1 MIEIKKPIRA
11 FVRNRNAANTE
22 WEFPTLGDPY
32 PDHYTKLGGP
42 TGNFFFTENTIDIGG
57 LTDVQDKALQVANV
71 QVYQSTAYAAGAG
84 INPTNNLS
92 ADGKMFEWV
101 FVTDVPFDVQKWRT
115 GIDVSLL
122 EYRLPGVFTDMIEAT
137 VKTLS
142 TDQILFGRFRRLSN
156 NIETELNTALMLDE
170 SYFGDAMQTMS
181 SKLYVY
187 RCFQFVGAPTVIDQL
202 RGPELEIVI
211 NGVASELGDLQ
222 QIMEL
227 RRSYLTQQ
235 TIA

>member
-1 MIEIKKPIRA
+1 MIEIKKSIRA
-11 FVRNRNAANTE
+11 FVRNRNAANTA
-22 WEFPTLGDPY
+22 WDFPTLGTPY
-32 PDHYTKLGGP
+32 VDDYERLGGAA
-42 TGNFFFTENTIDIGG
+42 GNFFYTEDTIDIAG
-57 LTDVQDKALQVANV
+57 LTSVQDKALQIANV

-84 INPTNNLS
+84 INATNNLS

-101 FVTDVPFDVQKWRT
+101 FVTDTPFDVAKWYT
-115 GIDVSLL
+115 GIDISLL

-142 TDQILFGRFRRLSN
+142 TDQVLFGRFRRLSN
-156 NIETELNTALMLDE
+156 NIETEANTALMLDE
-170 SYFGDAMQTMS
+170 SYFGDGMQTMS

-187 RCFQFVGAPTVIDQL
+187 RCFHFVGATTIIDQL